1 MYSNLSANTA
11 ITIGSTVITSS
22 VPATSLTGLT
32 SVAATTLV
40 GSLTGTATNAVG
52 LNGQAA
58 SYYLLTS
65 NISEG
70 TNLYFTS
77 SRVLTTTLTGLS
89 TATNAVISSSDTV
102 LSGFGKLQAQITANS
117 VLFNGQSASYY
128 LLTSNMTEGT
138 NLFFTNTRAEAAALI
153 APLTGLSTA
162 TNAIISSS
170 DTVLSGFGKL
180 QAQISTL
187 PLSGSPVSSVNSQ
200 TGSVVLTTSNIAE
213 SSNLYFTNTRAEAA
227 TLIAPLTGLSTAS
240 AAIITASDT
249 VLSAAGKLQ
258 AQITTNSTLLNG
270 QTASYYL
277 LTTNMTEGTNLFFTN
292 ARAEAAALVAPLTG
306 LSTASSSTI
315 TASDT
320 VLSAAGKLQAQ
331 ITTITTGTI
340 NATTLNGQTASY
352 YLSTSNMVEGTN
364 LFFTNTR
371 AEAATLLAILTG
383 LSTATNAII
392 SSSDTVLS
400 AAGKLQA
407 QITANSS
414 MLNGQVASYYLLTS
428 NMTEGTNLFFTNTR
442 AEAATLLAP
451 LTGLSTATSTVIT
464 SSDTV
469 LSAAGKLQA
478 QITTVAGSIGNAT
491 TLNGQ
496 AASYYLLT
504 SNMTEGTNLFFTN
517 ARAEA
522 ATLIAPLTGFTSTVG
537 GTITSSDTVISALQ
551 KLQYREAAN
560 DAKITYPGPP
570 TFAQVTSKPT
580 TIAGYGLTDALSIT
594 GTAADSSKLGGVAA
608 ASYALTSAIPAST
621 STLSEGSNLY
631 FTNTRAEAA
640 TLIAP
645 LTGLSTATS
654 TVITA
659 LDTVLSGFGKIQ
671 AQISGI
677 VLPTWSTLSGIPA
690 NIINFS
696 LLSNTAG
703 YLYNNGSGSFSYA
716 IPSSGSVGFGGLN
729 CGDSGAP
736 TSGAAG
742 FNCGGSI

>member
-187 PLSGSPVSSVNSQ
+187 TLSGSPVSSVNSQ

>member
-187 PLSGSPVSSVNSQ
+187 TLSGSPVSSVNSQ

-442 AEAATLLAP
+442 AEAAALIAP

>member
-153 APLTGLSTA
+153 
-162 TNAIISSS
+162 
-170 DTVLSGFGKL
+170 
-180 QAQISTL
+180 
-187 PLSGSPVSSVNSQ
+187 
-200 TGSVVLTTSNIAE
+200 
-213 SSNLYFTNTRAEAA
+213 
-227 TLIAPLTGLSTAS
+227 
-240 AAIITASDT
+240 
-249 VLSAAGKLQ
+249 
-258 AQITTNSTLLNG
+258 
-270 QTASYYL
+270 
-277 LTTNMTEGTNLFFTN
+277 
-292 ARAEAAALVAPLTG
+292 
-306 LSTASSSTI
+306 
-315 TASDT
+315 
-320 VLSAAGKLQAQ
+320 
-331 ITTITTGTI
+331 
-340 NATTLNGQTASY
+340 
-352 YLSTSNMVEGTN
+352 
-364 LFFTNTR
+364 
-371 AEAATLLAILTG
+371 
-383 LSTATNAII
+383 
-392 SSSDTVLS
+392 
-400 AAGKLQA
+400 
-407 QITANSS
+407 
-414 MLNGQVASYYLLTS
+414 
-428 NMTEGTNLFFTNTR
+428 
-442 AEAATLLAP
+442 AP

-716 IPSSGSVGFGGLN
+716 IPSSGSVGFGCLN